1 LTYYISHDFSLF
13 VGTSVS
19 NLKAMFEKKP
29 AENPFPALKKAGST
43 PVGPTKAEE
52 KKVEQPPPQSVSNL
66 KSVFEKKLATTLSE
80 QSAPA
85 KCKIFLILYQKST
98 FRSDRIQ

>member
-1 LTYYISHDFSLF
+1 
-13 VGTSVS
+13 
-19 NLKAMFEKKP
+19 MFEKKP

-85 KCKIFLILYQKST
+85 KSPFGATVSNNVGPKKEEVKAPASGGVSFPWNKKQAEDKPV
-98 FRSDRIQ
+98 